1 MADPQVTGV
10 SSGLTSGR
18 SNVSRTPWH
27 RRVLIAIGRPSR
39 LACVTDAASD
49 LETLVGEWLSIP
61 ELGDAIGLTQRQARR
76 LVDDKV
82 VLAHRVGPNN
92 ALCVPAAFVEDD
104 HLLTGIEGTI
114 TVLLD
119 ARLSPDE
126 ALRWLF
132 TVDPTLPIEGSP
144 LTMLQAHRKAEVRK
158 RASELAF

>member
-1 MADPQVTGV
+1 M
-10 SSGLTSGR
+10 
-18 SNVSRTPWH
+18 
-27 RRVLIAIGRPSR
+27 
-39 LACVTDAASD
+39 TDAASD

-61 ELGDAIGLTQRQARR
+61 ELGEAIGLTQRQARR

-126 ALRWLF
+126 ALEWLF
-132 TVDPTLPIEGSP
+132 AVDPTLPIEGSP
-144 LTMLQAHRKAEVRK
+144 MTMLRAHRKAEVRK

>member
-1 MADPQVTGV
+1 M
-10 SSGLTSGR
+10 
-18 SNVSRTPWH
+18 
-27 RRVLIAIGRPSR
+27 
-39 LACVTDAASD
+39 
-49 LETLVGEWLSIP
+49 ETLVGEWLSIP

-126 ALRWLF
+126 ALEWLF

-144 LTMLQAHRKAEVRK
+144 MTMLRAHRKAEVRK

>member
-1 MADPQVTGV
+1 M
-10 SSGLTSGR
+10 
-18 SNVSRTPWH
+18 
-27 RRVLIAIGRPSR
+27 
-39 LACVTDAASD
+39 TDAASD

-126 ALRWLF
+126 ALEWLF

-144 LTMLQAHRKAEVRK
+144 MTMLQAHRKAEVRK

>member
-1 MADPQVTGV
+1 M
-10 SSGLTSGR
+10 
-18 SNVSRTPWH
+18 
-27 RRVLIAIGRPSR
+27 
-39 LACVTDAASD
+39 TDAASD

-61 ELGDAIGLTQRQARR
+61 ELGDALGLTQRQARR

-119 ARLSPDE
+119 ARLSDAE
-126 ALRWLF
+126 ALEWLF
-132 TVDPTLPIEGSP
+132 TVDPTLPVEGSP
-144 LTMLQAHRKAEVRK
+144 VTMLQAHRKAEVRK
-158 RASELAF
+158 RAAELAF

>member
-1 MADPQVTGV
+1 MLLSHCLD
-10 SSGLTSGR
+10 SGL
-18 SNVSRTPWH
+18 
-27 RRVLIAIGRPSR
+27 
-39 LACVTDAASD
+39 VTDATSD

-61 ELGDAIGLTQRQARR
+61 EFGEALGLTQRQARR

-92 ALCVPAAFVEDD
+92 ALCVPAAFIEDD
-104 HLLTGIEGTI
+104 HLLTALEGTI

-126 ALRWLF
+126 ALEWLF
-132 TVDPTLPIEGSP
+132 TADPTLPVDGSP
-144 LTMLQAHRKAEVRK
+144 ITMLQAHRKAEVRK

>member
-1 MADPQVTGV
+1 M
-10 SSGLTSGR
+10 
-18 SNVSRTPWH
+18 
-27 RRVLIAIGRPSR
+27 
-39 LACVTDAASD
+39 TDAASD

-126 ALRWLF
+126 ALEWLF

-144 LTMLQAHRKAEVRK
+144 MTMLRAHRKAEVRK